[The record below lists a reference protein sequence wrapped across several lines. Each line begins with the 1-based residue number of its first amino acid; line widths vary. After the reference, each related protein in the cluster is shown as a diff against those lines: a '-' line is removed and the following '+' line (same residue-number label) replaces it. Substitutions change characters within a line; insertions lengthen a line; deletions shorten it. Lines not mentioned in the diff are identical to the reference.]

1 MLSSFLRS
9 LEERKFL
16 SVEEAVPYAL
26 LALPPVPVL
35 VETVLELRALRTLL
49 DLLIADG
56 KTGTGS
62 PERAEEVDMA

>member
-9 LEERKFL
+9 LEERKPL

-26 LALPPVPVL
+26 LALTPVPVL

-56 KTGTGS
+56 RTGIGS
-62 PERAEEVDMA
+62 PERVEEVDMA